1 MKTRYRS
8 IFLIVFIVS
17 SSVFAGQ
24 QPQSPAQSGAQASD
38 KPANDKDEVVRLSV
52 TLVQV
57 DAVVTDKRGRQVT
70 DLKPQDF
77 EILEDGRPQ
86 QITNFSY
93 VSLQPASGYLSA
105 ATASIPAGAPAPPAR
120 LTPDQVRRTVA
131 LVVDD
136 LAMSFESMVSVRS
149 ALKKFVNEQMQPG
162 DLVAI
167 VRTSAGIGA
176 LQQFTADKRQL
187 HAAIERVRWR
197 MGYGPV
203 ASFAPIGGDS
213 TNTGGARSNDR
224 SNLKSDAGI
233 DQYREDV
240 FSVGTLGALNFLV
253 RGLRELPGRKSII
266 LFSDG
271 IPLYAKQGG
280 NYRILEAV
288 RRLTDLANRASVVV
302 YSIDARGLQVLGLT
316 AADDT
321 TNLRFDEI
329 EAKLERRRDQFLSSQ
344 EGLGYLAQHTGGFFV
359 RNQNYLDKGVER
371 VLDDQKGYYLI
382 GYTPEEA
389 TFKSIDGRRKFHN
402 ITVKVKNPD
411 LRVRSRRGFYGITDE
426 EARPALVTPQ
436 QQLLAALT
444 SPFASGDINLR
455 LTSLYGHDQK
465 VGSHVKSLLH
475 LDTRALSFTK
485 EPDNRH
491 KAVID
496 LVAFTYGDNGRV
508 VDHEIRTDT
517 IRVADESYEKVLR
530 EGIVYSLDL
539 PVKKAGAYQLRV
551 AVRDSASQRIGSA
564 NQFIEVPDIKKGRVT
579 LSGIILSGSKGESA
593 VTDLQHSPAVRKLR
607 SSMVLDYA
615 YFIYNPQL
623 DRATKR
629 PKLETQVMLF
639 SNGEQVFTGK
649 PKELEHGEQSDWRQI
664 AARGRIQLGWKMP
677 PGEYVLQVIV
687 TDKLA
692 KEKHRV
698 ITQWMDFEI
707 VK

>member
-105 ATASIPAGAPAPPAR
+105 ATASTPAGAPAPPAR

-213 TNTGGARSNDR
+213 TNTGGARNNDR
-224 SNLKSDAGI
+224 SASKSDAGI

-389 TFKSIDGRRKFHN
+389 TFKSVDGRRK
-402 ITVKVKNPD
+402 V
-411 LRVRSRRGFYGITDE
+411 S
-426 EARPALVTPQ
+426 
-436 QQLLAALT
+436 
-444 SPFASGDINLR
+444 
-455 LTSLYGHDQK
+455 
-465 VGSHVKSLLH
+465 
-475 LDTRALSFTK
+475 
-485 EPDNRH
+485 
-491 KAVID
+491 
-496 LVAFTYGDNGRV
+496 
-508 VDHEIRTDT
+508 
-517 IRVADESYEKVLR
+517 
-530 EGIVYSLDL
+530 
-539 PVKKAGAYQLRV
+539 
-551 AVRDSASQRIGSA
+551 
-564 NQFIEVPDIKKGRVT
+564 
-579 LSGIILSGSKGESA
+579 
-593 VTDLQHSPAVRKLR
+593 
-607 SSMVLDYA
+607 
-615 YFIYNPQL
+615 
-623 DRATKR
+623 
-629 PKLETQVMLF
+629 
-639 SNGEQVFTGK
+639 
-649 PKELEHGEQSDWRQI
+649 
-664 AARGRIQLGWKMP
+664 
-677 PGEYVLQVIV
+677 
-687 TDKLA
+687 
-692 KEKHRV
+692 
-698 ITQWMDFEI
+698 
-707 VK
+707 